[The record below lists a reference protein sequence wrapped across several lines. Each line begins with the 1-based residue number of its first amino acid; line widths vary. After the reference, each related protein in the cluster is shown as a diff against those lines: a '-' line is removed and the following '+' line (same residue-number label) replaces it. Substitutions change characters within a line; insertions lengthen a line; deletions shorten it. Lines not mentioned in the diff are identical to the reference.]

1 MKMLSLIFLSV
12 LLNVATATNPPQAF
26 WAAYRTQMKEGFE
39 NFAFLP
45 HVDEITLEAKDF
57 VEGGYAK
64 KVATYYST
72 NGPTDVN
79 PITDKGPGV
88 FLFAGVGSTT
98 TQAIAVE
105 YDLTKHHE
113 VSHGV
118 SHSVTS
124 PAGKTLGQS
133 FGAKDPTVARKQAQ
147 QLLADLLH
155 TQKAWDKKSAGT
167 NTVPVIFGKSIS
179 SGLKSGVSSN
189 GQLIRLIDIDEDDD
203 VESGQA
209 GTALKLLV
217 IAAKTDYELNQQFIK
232 RGIQKSEKTP
242 YITKF
247 YLQPKVGFKHD
258 AGAFPNFGVWFV
270 RTLNR
275 NKELKANIAN
285 QKLLPGVNG
294 KGPQQWAPIKA
305 VGDVGGGTTRT
316 IVKWKDNGG
325 VDFGKEDGLT
335 ANKLYE
341 TAIKVGEGNA
351 QDFATVYGKD
361 YNAALA
367 AAYQEEDI
375 KKKWKSILSIMV
387 TKDYITALGAASV
400 KGDNEKWK
408 AIGVALAK
416 VIHSEMEIAGIE
428 KPWTDEWRGKLP
440 IVVLQTGAMRRD
452 YFNPAENDAAGKQDA
467 LRKPESIMGKSAAH
481 SAYYDEYYYHG
492 DQDYDYDEYDE
503 GYDDDE
509 YSLYEEAA
517 ANVRRAREEFRI
529 AQQLRNWK
537 GRGNS
542 RLLSRYYH

>member
-26 WAAYRTQMKEGFE
+26 WAAYRTEMKKGFE

-64 KVATYYST
+64 KVATYYSPK
-72 NGPTDVN
+72 GPTEVN
-79 PITDKGPGV
+79 PITDQGPGV
-88 FLFAGVGSTT
+88 FIFAGVGSTT

-118 SHSVTS
+118 SKSVTS
-124 PAGKTLGQS
+124 VKGKTLGQS
-133 FGAKDPTVARKQAQ
+133 FGAKDPTVAGSQAQ

-155 TQKAWDKKSAGT
+155 TQKTWDKKSEGT
-167 NTVPVIFGKSIS
+167 NTVPVIFGKSLS
-179 SGLKSGVSSN
+179 SGLKSGVSPD
-189 GQLIRLIDIDEDDD
+189 GQLKRLIDINEMKDL
-203 VESGQA
+203 ESGQA

-217 IAAKTDYELNQQFIK
+217 IAAKTEYELNREFITRK
-232 RGIQKSEKTP
+232 IQKDEKIP
-242 YITKF
+242 YITEF
-247 YLQPKVGFKHD
+247 YLQPKVGFNHD

-270 RTLNR
+270 RTLNH
-275 NKELKANIAN
+275 NKNANEAA
-285 QKLLPGVNG
+285 QVLLPGVNG
-294 KGPQQWAPIKA
+294 KGDGKWDPIKA

-341 TAIKVGEGNA
+341 MAITAGEGNA
-351 QDFATVYGKD
+351 PTFASVYKKG
-361 YNAALA
+361 YGAALA
-367 AAYQEEDI
+367 AAYAGAGVD
-375 KKKWKSILSIMV
+375 KKWKSILSIME
-387 TKDYITALGAASV
+387 TNKYITALRAAS
-400 KGDNEKWK
+400 GNDNEKWA
-408 AIGVALAK
+408 AIGVALAE
-416 VIHSEMEIAGIE
+416 VIHSEMEIAGVGLYADGW
-428 KPWTDEWRGKLP
+428 KSKLP

-452 YFNPAENDAAGKQDA
+452 YFNPAENDEAGKADA

-481 SAYYDEYYYHG
+481 SAYYDEYYYYG

>member
-1 MKMLSLIFLSV
+1 MKMLSFIFLSV
-12 LLNVATATNPPQAF
+12 LLNVATASIPPQAF
-26 WAAYRTQMKEGFE
+26 WTAYRTEMKKGFE

-64 KVATYYST
+64 KVAAFYS
-72 NGPTDVN
+72 GSGGTDVN
-79 PITDKGPGV
+79 PITDQGPGV
-88 FLFAGVGSTT
+88 FIFAGVGSTT

-105 YDLTKHHE
+105 YDLTEIHAE
-113 VSHGV
+113 RSHGA

-124 PAGKTLGQS
+124 VEGTTLGRS
-133 FGAKDPTVARKQAQ
+133 FGAKDPSITQRKAK
-147 QLLADLLH
+147 QLLVDLLH
-155 TQKAWDKKSAGT
+155 TQKTWADKKSVER
-167 NTVPVIFGKSIS
+167 NTVPVIFGKSLS

-189 GQLIRLIDIDEDDD
+189 GQLIRLIDIDEDNHLQSD
-203 VESGQA
+203 QA
-209 GTALKLLV
+209 GKALELLV
-217 IAAKTDYELNQQFIK
+217 VAAKKDHELKKVF
-232 RGIQKSEKTP
+232 SEKHKKP
-242 YITKF
+242 LESFITQF
-247 YLQPKVGFKHD
+247 YLQPKVGFNHD

-270 RTLNR
+270 RTLKR
-275 NKELKANIAN
+275 NKDLKANIAN
-285 QKLLPGVNG
+285 QKLLPGVDG
-294 KGPQQWAPIKA
+294 KGPPKWSPIEA

-341 TAIKVGEGNA
+341 TAITAGEGNKPN
-351 QDFATVYGKD
+351 FASVYKKD

-452 YFNPAENDAAGKQDA
+452 YFNPEEDI
-467 LRKPESIMGKSAAH
+467 LSLSWRRPTSIIGQSAAH
-481 SAYYDEYYYHG
+481 SAYYDEYYYYG

-529 AQQLRNWK
+529 AEQLRNWK

>member
-26 WAAYRTQMKEGFE
+26 WAAYRTEMKKGFE

-64 KVATYYST
+64 KVATYYSPK
-72 NGPTDVN
+72 GPTEVN
-79 PITDKGPGV
+79 PITDQGPGV
-88 FLFAGVGSTT
+88 FIFAGVGSTT

-105 YDLTKHHE
+105 YDLRQANAE
-113 VSHGV
+113 RSHGV

-124 PAGKTLGQS
+124 VEGKTLGQS
-133 FGAKDPTVARKQAQ
+133 FGAKEDSVAGKEAQ
-147 QLLADLLH
+147 QLLADLLY
-155 TQKAWDKKSAGT
+155 TQKTWAEKKSVER
-167 NTVPVIFGKSIS
+167 NTVPVIFGKSLS

-189 GQLIRLIDIDEDDD
+189 GQLIRLIDIDEDNHLQSD
-203 VESGQA
+203 QA
-209 GTALKLLV
+209 GKALELLV
-217 IAAKTDYELNQQFIK
+217 VAAKKDHELKKVF
-232 RGIQKSEKTP
+232 SEKHKKPLESFVTQ
-242 YITKF
+242 F

-270 RTLNR
+270 RTLNH
-275 NKELKANIAN
+275 NKNANEAA
-285 QKLLPGVNG
+285 QVLLPGVNG
-294 KGPQQWAPIKA
+294 KGDGKWDPIKA

-341 TAIKVGEGNA
+341 MAITAGEGNA
-351 QDFATVYGKD
+351 PTFASVYKKG
-361 YNAALA
+361 YGAALA
-367 AAYQEEDI
+367 AAYAGAGVD
-375 KKKWKSILSIMV
+375 KKWKSILSIME
-387 TKDYITALGAASV
+387 TNKYITALRAAS
-400 KGDNEKWK
+400 GNDNEKWA
-408 AIGVALAK
+408 AIGVALAE
-416 VIHSEMEIAGIE
+416 VIHSEMEIAGVGLYADGW
-428 KPWTDEWRGKLP
+428 KSKLP

-452 YFNPAENDAAGKQDA
+452 YFNPAENDEAGKADA

-481 SAYYDEYYYHG
+481 SAYYDEYYYYG